1 MFRRFLECLGL
12 PFTTRRGDCGGAR
25 GAKLLIDYVKL
36 CRPHQYL
43 KNAFVLV
50 GLLFGGD
57 GSLGLAV
64 RAALAFVAFSAIAS
78 AVYIGNDIVD
88 VEADRRHPVKRN
100 RPIAR
105 GVVSAAAAWRLAGVL
120 AAVAFGLAFIVS
132 PAAALLLFAYALL
145 NVGYSMRWKHVVIV
159 DVFIIA
165 SGFMLRLLTGTV
177 GLGIMPS
184 TWLLLCGFM
193 LTLFL
198 GFTKRRSEML
208 TLEATGSDTAAP
220 TSTRKVLDDYS
231 PAMIEQFM
239 SVTAA
244 CAILSYSLYTV
255 APDTIARQHTQ
266 RLILTVPFVV
276 YGIFR
281 YLYLLHRERRGAD
294 TARDL
299 LTDPHMLAA
308 CAGWAAVSVV
318 IRL

>member
-1 MFRRFLECLGL
+1 
-12 PFTTRRGDCGGAR
+12 
-25 GAKLLIDYVKL
+25 LLIDTIKL

-50 GLLFGGD
+50 GLIFGGD

-64 RAALAFVAFSAIAS
+64 RAGLAFVAFSAMAS
-78 AVYIGNDIVD
+78 AVYIGNDILD
-88 VEADRRHPVKRN
+88 VEADRRHPTKRN

-105 GVVSAAAAWRLAGVL
+105 GAVSVGAAWRLAAAL
-120 AAVAFGLAFIVS
+120 ACFALAL
-132 PAAALLLFAYALL
+132 AAALSPLAALLIFAYALL
-145 NVGYSMRWKHVVIV
+145 NVGYSWRWKHVVIV
-159 DVFIIA
+159 DVFIISA
-165 SGFMLRLLTGTV
+165 GFMLRLLTGTL
-177 GLGIMPS
+177 GLGIPPS

-198 GFTKRRSEML
+198 GFAKRRSEML
-208 TLEATGSDTAAP
+208 ALEGASAEGA
-220 TSTRKVLDDYS
+220 TSTRRVLDDYS

-244 CAILSYSLYTV
+244 CAVISYSLYTL
-255 APDTIARQHTQ
+255 APETIARQHTQ

-281 YLYLLHRERRGAD
+281 YLYLLHRERRGSD

-299 LTDPHMLAA
+299 LTDPHMLFA
-308 CAGWAAVSVV
+308 CAGWAALTLAV
-318 IRL
+318 RL